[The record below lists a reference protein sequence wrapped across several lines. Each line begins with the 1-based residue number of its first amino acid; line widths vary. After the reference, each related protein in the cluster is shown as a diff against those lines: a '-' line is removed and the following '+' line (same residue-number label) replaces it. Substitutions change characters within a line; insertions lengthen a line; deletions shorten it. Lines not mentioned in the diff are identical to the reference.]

1 MKNGAKKLLI
11 ILANFLTVLLTA
23 VMLCILVYI
32 PAYKESHFLDYMYFP
47 INRDCT
53 INQEVTI
60 RSDDNKASRTFEKD
74 SVFQFLMITDKGA
87 RIQDPDYVLHY
98 YNVPLE
104 YIKDGVFLEQ
114 ELKSIAVKN
123 DLIALVPVVVA
134 GICYMCIN
142 LLVAIPA
149 THLLVEKKKDK
160 LAITINAVLA
170 GVVLVFGA
178 FMGQMQVLGITEH
191 SWPTID
197 FILIVIGVL
206 LVNAIALAIV
216 RALVFVKTGIS
227 AGIAFVPFRSKKNEG
242 RIAGSTAPVV
252 ISIVLEILIILSVF
266 NYWVMGF
273 GAIDG
278 LRILFYIAMMNLYI
292 ACPIILVI
300 RFILMAIVRYKTA
313 DRFGASKNYKIGAA
327 LLPHVF
333 MTITALSDRY
343 DYHTG
348 K

>member
-1 MKNGAKKLLI
+1 MKNCAKKLLI
-11 ILANFLTVLLTA
+11 ILANFFTVLLTA
-23 VMLCILVYI
+23 VMLCILVYM

-60 RSDDNKASRTFEKD
+60 RSDNNKASRTFEKD
-74 SVFQFLMITDKGA
+74 SVFQFLMISDKGA
-87 RIQDPDYVLHY
+87 RIQDPDYKHCY

-114 ELKSIAVKN
+114 ELKSKAVKN

-149 THLLVEKKKDK
+149 THLLVEKKKYK

-178 FMGQMQVLGITEH
+178 FMGQMQVLGITEP
-191 SWPTID
+191 SWPPID

-252 ISIVLEILIILSVF
+252 ISIVLEIVIILSVF

-313 DRFGASKNYKIGAA
+313 DRFGASENYKIGAA

-333 MTITALSDRY
+333 MTIIALSDRY

>member
-1 MKNGAKKLLI
+1 MKNCTKKLLI
-11 ILANFLTVLLTA
+11 ILANFFTVLLTA
-23 VMLCILVYI
+23 VMLCILVYM

-74 SVFQFLMITDKGA
+74 SVFQFLMISDKGA
-87 RIQDPDYVLHY
+87 RIQDPDYVLRY

-114 ELKSIAVKN
+114 ELKSKAVKN

-149 THLLVEKKKDK
+149 THLLVEKKKYK

-178 FMGQMQVLGITEH
+178 FMGQMQVLGITE
-191 SWPTID
+191 SPID

-252 ISIVLEILIILSVF
+252 ISIVLEIVIILSVF
-266 NYWVMGF
+266 NYWVLGF

-278 LRILFYIAMMNLYI
+278 LRILFYIAMMFLYI

-313 DRFGASKNYKIGAA
+313 GRFGASEKYKIGAA

-333 MTITALSDRY
+333 MTIIALSDRY